1 MQLDLF
7 IINAAENNVLI
18 DDIPLLAVINDF
30 GFDIHKGIFRINPK
44 HISCQANLLWLAA
57 AFAFFDSIVEDDMG
71 KCK

>member
-7 IINAAENNVLI
+7 IKNAAENNVLI

-30 GFDIHKGIFRINPK
+30 GFDIHKGIFRINSK
-44 HISCQANLLWLAA
+44 HISCQPNLIRLAA
-57 AFAFFDSIVEDDMG
+57 AFTFFDSIVEHARG

>member
-1 MQLDLF
+1 MDLRLF
-7 IINAAENNVLI
+7 IKNTAENNVLI

-57 AFAFFDSIVEDDMG
+57 AVAFFDSIVEDDMG

>member
-1 MQLDLF
+1 MDLRLF
-7 IINAAENNVLI
+7 IKNTAEGNILI